1 MKQVLVLNCGSSS
14 IKYELFEM
22 DQGRALEA
30 GLVERIGEAK
40 SCLKQTS
47 SGSGTNWPS
56 RTTEVSV
63 PDHRHGIDM
72 IRRVLSEN
80 ASFDG
85 GRHLVGIG
93 HRAVHGGETFSRPT
107 LIDDQ
112 VLAAI
117 RDLIPLAPLHNPANL
132 VGMEVARAAFP
143 HVPQVAVFDTAYHQT
158 LPRYAYHYA
167 VPQDWYDSYRVRR
180 YGFHGTSHQYVAKQ
194 IARHLGR
201 SADELNTIVLHL
213 GNGCSA
219 SAIRGGVSVDTSMGL
234 TPLEGLMMGTR
245 CGDLDPAIL
254 VHMGKQAGM
263 SLSQLDTAL
272 NKQSGLKGLCGVN
285 DMREVMAMAA
295 GGDGAANLAV
305 EIFVYRI
312 KKYIG
317 AYHAVLGRLD
327 AIAFTAGIGQHSPE
341 IRARSCRE
349 LEAMGIAIDP
359 ARNTAATGSETSE
372 IQTVDS
378 RVKVLVVATD
388 EELEIAQQTL
398 TCVRDAQ

>member
-1 MKQVLVLNCGSSS
+1 MTQVLVLNCGSSS

-22 DQGRALEA
+22 DEGRALA
-30 GLVERIGEAK
+30 SGLVERIGEAK

-47 SGSGTNWPS
+47 AECTSNPPS
-56 RTTEVSV
+56 HVAEVAV
-63 PDHRHGIDM
+63 PHHRQGIDM

-93 HRAVHGGETFSRPT
+93 HRVVHGGETFSRPT
-107 LIDDQ
+107 LIDDH

-117 RDLIPLAPLHNPANL
+117 KGLIPLAPLHNPANL

-143 HVPQVAVFDTAYHQT
+143 DVPQVAVFDTAYHQT

-167 VPQDWYDSYRVRR
+167 VPQDWYDSYHVRR

-194 IARHLGR
+194 LARHLGR
-201 SADELNTIVLHL
+201 PAGELNTIVLHL

-254 VHMGKQAGM
+254 IHMGKEAGM
-263 SLSQLDTAL
+263 SLAALDAAL

-285 DMREVMAMAA
+285 DMREVLAMEAD
-295 GGDGAANLAV
+295 GDGAANLAV

-341 IRARSCRE
+341 IRARSCSD
-349 LEAMGIAIDP
+349 LESMGIAIDP
-359 ARNTAATGSETSE
+359 ALNTAAEPPICE
-372 IQTVDS
+372 IQTADS
-378 RVKVLVVATD
+378 RVKVLVVSTD

-398 TCVRDAQ
+398 ACVRDDQ